1 MSSSF
6 VKWLV
11 HYDGEIIKIDEDV
24 TFQSPNPLFF
34 ETKQGLTLEAL
45 KKKPPTSLS
54 LTIGPSMQ
62 YFIMIITSSGA

>member
-45 KKKPPTSLS
+45 KKNHQL
-54 LTIGPSMQ
+54 LCL
-62 YFIMIITSSGA
+62 